1 MKLAIVGLGQ
11 CGCNIADSF
20 YSMNSY
26 SESFFNRRIE
36 VLTDTFAI
44 NTDEADL
51 GGFKHIPKDKNHRI
65 LIGTMSTFGHGV
77 GKINTE
83 AANIVKS
90 ANAVV
95 VDAILR
101 SSKFHESDAILVIA
115 SGGGGTGSGTIG
127 WVCKT
132 LKEKTD
138 KPVYA
143 MVVLPFAFEE
153 KGNIS
158 YAVINTATCTNTVT
172 RYADATF
179 LFDNEHHRKMGSSLR
194 DNIHEI
200 NEELALNF
208 YDLCCAGEEKKT
220 KYVGS
225 KVIDAGDIKQSLE
238 GLSVIGRGEVK
249 LPMFRWQK
257 GTYRQ
262 EIKDNSQVFTALRQ
276 AETNIGLGVD
286 LQHARKILLL
296 ITSPKDYLTTN
307 VMEEIF
313 SYLQRK
319 APNAVIRIG
328 DYPRRDR
335 EVSVTLIASQL
346 IKISRLERLYLQ
358 ADNILKKQEQISLQT
373 DAEIELMREINRKI
387 PTLD

>member
-1 MKLAIVGLGQ
+1 MKLAVIGLGQ

-20 YSMNSY
+20 YNLNSY

-36 VLTDTFAI
+36 ILTDTYAI
-44 NTDEADL
+44 NTDETDL
-51 GGFKHIPKDKNHRI
+51 GSFKHIPKDKSHRI
-65 LIGTMSTFGHGV
+65 LIGTMSAFGHGV
-77 GKINTE
+77 GKINTD
-83 AANIVKS
+83 AAGIIKAS
-90 ANAVV
+90 NAVV

-101 SSKFHESDAILVIA
+101 SPKFHESDAILVIA
-115 SGGGGTGSGTIG
+115 SGGGGTGSGTVG
-127 WVCKT
+127 WVCKM
-132 LKEKTD
+132 LKEYSD

-158 YAVINTATCTNTVT
+158 YAVINTATCVNTVT

-179 LFDNEHHRKMGSSLR
+179 LFDNEFHRKMGTSLM
-194 DNIHEI
+194 DNIADI

-276 AETNIGLGVD
+276 AETNLGLGVD
-286 LQHARKILLL
+286 LQHARKILVL

-313 SYLQRK
+313 GYLQRK
-319 APNAVIRIG
+319 APNAVVRIG

-335 EVSVTLIASQL
+335 EVSATLIVSQL
-346 IKISRLERLYLQ
+346 VKISRLERLFLQ
-358 ADNILKKQEQISLQT
+358 ADSILKKQEQVSLQT
-373 DAEIELMREINRKI
+373 DAEIELMRELNRKI

>member
-20 YSMNSY
+20 YNVNSY
-26 SESFFNRRIE
+26 SESFFGRRIE
-36 VLTDTFAI
+36 ILTDTFAI

-65 LIGTMSTFGHGV
+65 LIGTMSAFGHGV

-83 AANIVKS
+83 AANIIKS
-90 ANAVV
+90 TNAVV

-101 SSKFHESDAILVIA
+101 SPKFHESDAILVIA

-127 WVCKT
+127 WVVKT

-143 MVVLPFAFEE
+143 MVILPFAFEE

-158 YAVINTATCTNTVT
+158 YAVLNTATCVNTVS

-179 LFDNEHHRKMGSSLR
+179 IFDNEFHRKMGTAMM
-194 DNIHEI
+194 DNLQDI
-200 NEELALNF
+200 NEGLALNF
-208 YDLCCAGEEKKT
+208 YDLCCAGEEKKA

-225 KVIDAGDIKQSLE
+225 KVVDAGDIKQSLE
-238 GLSVIGRGEVK
+238 GVSVIGRGEIK
-249 LPMFRWQK
+249 LPIFRWQRS
-257 GTYRQ
+257 TYRQ
-262 EIKDNSQVFTALRQ
+262 EIKDNSKVFTALRQ
-276 AETNIGLGVD
+276 AETSLGLGVD
-286 LQHARKILLL
+286 IQHARKVLLL
-296 ITSPKDYLTTN
+296 VTSPKDYLTTS

-335 EVSVTLIASQL
+335 EIAVTLIASQ
-346 IKISRLERLYLQ
+346 IVKVNRLERIFIQ
-358 ADNILKKQEQISLQT
+358 AENILKKQEQLNLQT
-373 DAEIELMREINRKI
+373 DAEIELMQDLHRKI

>member
-20 YSMNSY
+20 YNVNSY
-26 SESFFNRRIE
+26 SESFFSRHIE
-36 VLTDTFAI
+36 ILTDTFAI

-51 GGFKHIPKDKNHRI
+51 GSFKHIPKDKNHRI

-83 AANIVKS
+83 AASIIKS
-90 ANAVV
+90 TNAVV

-101 SSKFHESDAILVIA
+101 SAKFQEADAILVIA

-158 YAVINTATCTNTVT
+158 YAVINTATCVNTVSQ
-172 RYADATF
+172 YADATF
-179 LFDNEHHRKMGSSLR
+179 LFDNEFHRKMGTSMMNNLQ
-194 DNIHEI
+194 DI

-238 GLSVIGRGEVK
+238 GISVIGRGEVK

-262 EIKDNSQVFTALRQ
+262 EIKDNTQVFTALRQ
-276 AETNIGLGVD
+276 AETSLGLGVD
-286 LQHARKILLL
+286 MQHARKILVLV
-296 ITSPKDYLTTN
+296 TSPKDRLTTS
-307 VMEEIF
+307 VMEEVF

-319 APNAVIRIG
+319 SPNAVIRIG

-335 EVSVTLIASQL
+335 EISVTLIASQL
-346 IKISRLERLYLQ
+346 VKVGRLERMFLQ
-358 ADNILKKQEQISLQT
+358 AENILKKQEQINLQT
-373 DAEIELMREINRKI
+373 DAEMELMKDLHRKI